1 MSRTTARVYSD
12 GNCRPSIQS
21 QVSKTSNIQLKE
33 IKENTVVLTNIV
45 QELES
50 HASNTTFNQILNDEC
65 QKLKKENSV
74 KWRDIMNRRKKSY
87 WHCLQNF
94 KKADLYSNWVQESPS
109 YLPLKYRV
117 KVNSS
122 DSETA
127 TQHKI
132 EAAKSRYRG
141 DIELMYQYSSE
152 HEENAN
158 NADECA
164 HTLIH
169 DMTKSETHR
178 TILRNYWEEEVVMNE
193 NISTQIWEKRHNF
206 LVSRKNDEEQEKGH
220 LFLADNQLKKVER
233 RKRKNRV
240 MKV

>member
-1 MSRTTARVYSD
+1 MSAKYTPSKSVMKPKTTLPRRSTDASISTANISIGLDKISHKLTEIMESISGINKRLD
-12 GNCRPSIQS
+12 NLERETSIQS
-21 QVSKTSNIQLKE
+21 QESKTSNIQLKE

-74 KWRDIMNRRKKSY
+74 KWKDIMNRRKKSY

-94 KKADLYSNWVQESPS
+94 KKADLYSNWVQDSPS

-132 EAAKSRYRG
+132 EAAKS
-141 DIELMYQYSSE
+141 
-152 HEENAN
+152 
-158 NADECA
+158 
-164 HTLIH
+164 
-169 DMTKSETHR
+169 
-178 TILRNYWEEEVVMNE
+178 
-193 NISTQIWEKRHNF
+193 IS
-206 LVSRKNDEEQEKGH
+206 LVTMKSRKFSGI
-220 LFLADNQLKKVER
+220 LP
-233 RKRKNRV
+233 
-240 MKV
+240 